1 MPVVP
6 QPVRRPRTIAR
17 RLEQAILNGEFRAN
31 ERLPAERT
39 LAARWKVSRAT
50 VREAIAEVAAR
61 GLLVRRQGDGTYLND
76 AEQRLGVEVW
86 ADMASRHPDL
96 QAHVLEFRQMLERRA
111 AELAA
116 VRHKADDRRRLEKAA
131 AAVDAAFASGDRI
144 TQIESDIALHRVI
157 AECAHNPVFGY
168 LMRSLQDV
176 MRDHMKLTLAGSAP
190 SSGHS
195 NAVRAQHAA
204 LVAAILRRDAEAAA
218 RTSELHLDYVRVHF
232 NQL

>member
-6 QPVRRPRTIAR
+6 QAARRPRTIAN
-17 RLEQAILNGEFRAN
+17 RLEQAILSGEFRPK

-39 LAARWKVSRAT
+39 LAERWKVSRAT
-50 VREAIAEVAAR
+50 VREAIAELATR

-96 QAHVLEFRQMLERRA
+96 QRHVLEFRQMLERRA

-116 VRHKADDRRRLEKAA
+116 LRHKPADRRRLEKAQ
-131 AAVDAAFASGDRI
+131 AAVDTAFVSGD
-144 TQIESDIALHRVI
+144 THAQIEADMTLHRVI
-157 AECAHNPVFGY
+157 AECTHNPVFRY
-168 LMRSLQDV
+168 LMKSLQDV
-176 MRDHMKLTLAGSAP
+176 MRDHMKLTLAGSSRLSP
-190 SSGHS
+190 HYD
-195 NAVRAQHAA
+195 AVRGQHAR
-204 LVAAILRRDAEAAA
+204 LVGAILKRDAVAAA
-218 RTSELHLDYVRVHF
+218 RASEHHLEYVRVHF

>member
-6 QPVRRPRTIAR
+6 QPARRPRTIAD
-17 RLEQAILNGEFRAN
+17 RLEQAILSGEFRPK

-50 VREAIAEVAAR
+50 VREAIAELAAR

-86 ADMASRHPDL
+86 VDMASRHPDL
-96 QAHVLEFRQMLERRA
+96 QTHILEFRQMLERRA

-116 VRHKADDRRRLEKAA
+116 VRHRPADRRRLEKAE
-131 AAVDAAFASGDRI
+131 AAVDAAFTSGDHHA
-144 TQIESDIALHRVI
+144 QIEADMALHRVI
-157 AECAHNPVFGY
+157 AECAHNPVFSY
-168 LMRSLQDV
+168 LMKSLQDI
-176 MRDHMKLTLAGSAP
+176 MRDHMKLTLAGSTHR
-190 SSGHS
+190 SMKIE
-195 NAVRAQHAA
+195 AVRSQHAA
-204 LVAAILRRDAEAAA
+204 LVQAILRRDVAGAAKA
-218 RTSELHLDYVRVHF
+218 SEHHLEYVRVHF